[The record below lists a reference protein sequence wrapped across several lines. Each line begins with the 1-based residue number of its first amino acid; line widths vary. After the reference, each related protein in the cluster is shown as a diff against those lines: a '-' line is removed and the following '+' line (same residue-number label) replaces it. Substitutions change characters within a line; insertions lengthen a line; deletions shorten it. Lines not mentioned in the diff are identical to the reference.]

1 MQLHVISPI
10 KCANLSLMLAHHP
23 FLTSSASKCRI
34 ALGNISSCVGICGF
48 GSARNVCQCRL
59 PLPSSLLPLNPPC
72 DVPRRVRLHCD
83 YLSNLALTLFAPSLC
98 LSELRRSLLAHSPA
112 RPREGRIRCRPNQR
126 TVRRRSNRRIR
137 PRPPRRRSRAP
148 CSTRGWPQWM
158 ALPSRQSE

>member
-98 LSELRRSLLAHSPA
+98 LYIYMQSSRGGENEIKESEETGGGVEELVAARAQQRSDQKESAETNMPSNIHAVSP
-112 RPREGRIRCRPNQR
+112 
-126 TVRRRSNRRIR
+126 
-137 PRPPRRRSRAP
+137 
-148 CSTRGWPQWM
+148 
-158 ALPSRQSE
+158 

>member
-48 GSARNVCQCRL
+48 GFGSARNVCQCRL

-83 YLSNLALTLFAPSLC
+83 YLSNLASTLFPPSLC
-98 LSELRRSLLAHSPA
+98 LYMQSSRGGENEIKESEETGGVVEELVAARNRDPTKRNRQKPTFHLTSMLYLHSTND
-112 RPREGRIRCRPNQR
+112 IL
-126 TVRRRSNRRIR
+126 VHV
-137 PRPPRRRSRAP
+137 
-148 CSTRGWPQWM
+148 
-158 ALPSRQSE
+158 

>member
-48 GSARNVCQCRL
+48 GSAINVCQCRL
-59 PLPSSLLPLNPPC
+59 PLPSSLLPLNPPR

-83 YLSNLALTLFAPSLC
+83 YLSNLALTLFPPSLC
-98 LSELRRSLLAHSPA
+98 LCMQSSRGGENEIKESEETGGVVEELVAARAQQRSDQKELAETNMPSNIYAVSP
-112 RPREGRIRCRPNQR
+112 
-126 TVRRRSNRRIR
+126 
-137 PRPPRRRSRAP
+137 
-148 CSTRGWPQWM
+148 
-158 ALPSRQSE
+158 